1 MTTPPPPGIFE
12 ALTSVSKR
20 LSHLEKEPIMP
31 RSVAVLLAL
40 LILPSF
46 APAQELATG
55 QQGTH
60 EVVKGETLW
69 ALADQYLGDP
79 FRWPLIFEA
88 NRDRIEDPHWI
99 YPHQLLVI
107 PGLEAEPAQL
117 LDVAVVTP
125 GQEAEPMPMPVAVA
139 EDLPACPTP
148 SGRTIFY
155 EGGDA
160 ERGCVVETPALE
172 DRTAFYEDLSTGA
185 ASISGTDRY
194 QFHAVPRGLVY
205 SAPWLEGWNQELAF
219 IGTVARLAEVD
230 VDRAHRS
237 GAVVYEKVQIELEEG
252 VQLQVGDLLQAFV
265 VGRGAEELGQVVR
278 PTGILAVT
286 SVEDAG
292 VVAMV
297 STEFARVRI
306 GQRVRMVPAFTLEK
320 GVEAQ
325 EVESN
330 LTAAILGFDMDRV
343 FQGFGAVAFLDVG
356 EEEGVTIGDE
366 FIAYVNRGD
375 GWEGEL
381 AARLQVVLV
390 NGATASARI
399 ITVNEPILETG
410 TRLYLVRKMN

>member
-1 MTTPPPPGIFE
+1 M
-12 ALTSVSKR
+12 L
-20 LSHLEKEPIMP
+20 

-107 PGLEAEPAQL
+107 PGLEAEPAQVQ
-117 LDVAVVTP
+117 DVAVVTP
-125 GQEAEPMPMPVAVA
+125 GQEAEAMPVPVAVA

-155 EGGDA
+155 EGGEA
-160 ERGCVVETPALE
+160 ERGCVVATPALE
-172 DRTAFYEDLSTGA
+172 DRTAFYQDPNAVA
-185 ASISGTDRY
+185 ASMAGTTRY
-194 QFHAVPRGLVY
+194 QVHAVPRGLVY
-205 SAPWLEGWNQELAF
+205 SAPWLEGWDQELASL
-219 IGTVARLAEVD
+219 GTVARLAD
-230 VDRAHRS
+230 VDMERAHRS
-237 GAVVYEKVQIELEEG
+237 GAVVYEQVQVELKEG
-252 VQLQVGDLLQAFV
+252 VQLQVGDLLQTFV
-265 VGRGAEELGQVVR
+265 VGRGTEELGQVVR

-297 STEFARVRI
+297 SAEFDRVKI
-306 GQRVRMVPAFTLEK
+306 GQKIRMVPAYTLEA

-330 LTAAILGFDMDRV
+330 LTAAILGFNMDRAM
-343 FQGFGAVAFLDVG
+343 QGFSAIAFLDVG
-356 EEEGVTIGDE
+356 EEEGVAIGDE

-375 GWEGEL
+375 GWEGEYS
-381 AARLQVVLV
+381 ARLQVVLV

-399 ITVNEPILETG
+399 ITLNDPTLETG
-410 TRLYLVRKMN
+410 TQLFLVKKMN